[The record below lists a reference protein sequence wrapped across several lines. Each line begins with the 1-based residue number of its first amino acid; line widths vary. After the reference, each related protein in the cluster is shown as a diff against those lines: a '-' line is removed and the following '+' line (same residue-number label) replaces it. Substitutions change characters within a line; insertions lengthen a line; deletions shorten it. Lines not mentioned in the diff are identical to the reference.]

1 MHSEFYEDTFKILD
15 INLSLLKDRRVV
27 FVKKYNASSFDKTG
41 STIRFDSKNINFE
54 SLSVKQ
60 KKIKIIALKEIL
72 KRKRKNFP

>member
-41 STIRFDSKNINFE
+41 STIRFDSKNIN
-54 SLSVKQ
+54 
-60 KKIKIIALKEIL
+60 LKA
-72 KRKRKNFP
+72 

>member
-15 INLSLLKDRRVV
+15 INSSLLKDRRVV

-54 SLSVKQ
+54 SLSVKR
-60 KKIKIIALKEIL
+60 KKIQ
-72 KRKRKNFP
+72 